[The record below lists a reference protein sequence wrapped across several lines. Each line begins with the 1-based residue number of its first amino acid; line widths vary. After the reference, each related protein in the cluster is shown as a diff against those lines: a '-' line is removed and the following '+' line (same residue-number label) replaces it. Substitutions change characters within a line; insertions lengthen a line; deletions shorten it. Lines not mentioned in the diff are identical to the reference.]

1 MKYKALL
8 LAGVLACS
16 CAFAAEKPADPKK
29 QTSWNLYVDSK
40 EAFAMKKELG
50 DKALFVDVRD
60 PIEIMFTGFTDVVD
74 VNIPF
79 KLSTPTQWH
88 EPPKQVFK
96 MTTNPDFEP
105 MIEQALKKRGL
116 DKSAPIILMCR
127 SGGTRGAP
135 SAKMLEGKGYKNVY
149 VVTDGFEGGKIKK
162 GDKKNWR
169 LKNGWKNAGLPW
181 SYKLNKDKMF
191 IRTPEFDQ
199 KMALV
204 DASKQTI
211 GKFAK
216 TLKGELKKAVKEGG
230 LANAIGVCSKKAG
243 PIAEK
248 ISKENGL
255 SIKRVSIKNR
265 NPKNVPSEWQK
276 KVLENFA
283 LKHAAGGNLKKMAYA
298 KIVETDGKKQ
308 FRFVK
313 AIPTGKL
320 CMKCH
325 GEKVDA
331 KVEAKLAELYPDDK
345 ARGFK
350 QGDLRGAFVVTKDL
364 N

>member
-1 MKYKALL
+1 MNYKVSL

-16 CAFAAEKPADPKK
+16 CVFATENQSDQEQLIK
-29 QTSWNLYVDSK
+29 SSK
-40 EAFAMKKELG
+40 E
-50 DKALFVDVRD
+50 
-60 PIEIMFTGFTDVVD
+60 
-74 VNIPF
+74 
-79 KLSTPTQWH
+79 
-88 EPPKQVFK
+88 
-96 MTTNPDFEP
+96 
-105 MIEQALKKRGL
+105 
-116 DKSAPIILMCR
+116 
-127 SGGTRGAP
+127 
-135 SAKMLEGKGYKNVY
+135 
-149 VVTDGFEGGKIKK
+149 
-162 GDKKNWR
+162 
-169 LKNGWKNAGLPW
+169 
-181 SYKLNKDKMF
+181 
-191 IRTPEFDQ
+191 
-199 KMALV
+199 
-204 DASKQTI
+204 TI

-230 LANAIGVCSKKAG
+230 LANAIGVCSKKAT

-255 SIKRVSIKNR
+255 TIKRISIKNR
-265 NPKNVPSEWQK
+265 NPNNVPSEWQR

-320 CMKCH
+320 CLKCH